1 MLDERDASRAVSVSL
16 YDTREH
22 AMAAQERI
30 VATMRDKRFA
40 PNPPGVLAGQVA
52 IVAAAEG

>member
-1 MLDERDASRAVSVSL
+1 
-16 YDTREH
+16 
-22 AMAAQERI
+22 